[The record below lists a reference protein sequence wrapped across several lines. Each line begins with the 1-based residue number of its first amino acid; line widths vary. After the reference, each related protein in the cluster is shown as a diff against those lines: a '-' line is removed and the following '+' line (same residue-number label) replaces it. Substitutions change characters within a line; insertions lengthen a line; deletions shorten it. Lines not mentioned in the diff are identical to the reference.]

1 MTSIADPSPE
11 VPGGEP
17 LAHGQA
23 QDVALDQADGCTNQY
38 CFAPD
43 SNCHLGE
50 LEIASCIN
58 WQQDIPIQSAP
69 MVEGERPPW
78 SGLALGTVDAGGVAA
93 TRRARVV
100 ALVGGT
106 GAGKTSLLTAI
117 FTRLRRGGPIGGLR
131 FAGSYT
137 LLGWDQVTYLAAFP
151 PEGTRG
157 FPPHT
162 TSGREP
168 ALLHVRLASG
178 SRAFWDI
185 YFTDAPGE
193 WFEEWAYEPVEMP
206 GAQWMSERADM
217 FVLLSDSAA
226 LSGESRGAA
235 RNAYRVLAS
244 RVSSV
249 ANGREVYPVRAK
261 YDLMSTVAAE
271 IDEALNKTDI
281 DLFGQTAAPLS
292 VIAESP
298 VPDALHV
305 LDEVVQRVTAPAQLS
320 VADPKLSSDP
330 FLSYRSPLAKT

>member
-1 MTSIADPSPE
+1 MA
-11 VPGGEP
+11 
-17 LAHGQA
+17 
-23 QDVALDQADGCTNQY
+23 
-38 CFAPD
+38 
-43 SNCHLGE
+43 
-50 LEIASCIN
+50 
-58 WQQDIPIQSAP
+58 
-69 MVEGERPPW
+69 EGERPPW

-106 GAGKTSLLTAI
+106 GAGKTSLLAAI
-117 FTRLRRGGPIGGLR
+117 FTLLRNGNPIGGLR

-168 ALLHVRLASG
+168 ALLHVRLACG
-178 SRAFWDI
+178 PRAFWDV

-206 GAQWMSERADM
+206 GAQWISERADM

-226 LSGESRGAA
+226 LSGESRGTA
-235 RNAYRVLAS
+235 RGAYRALAS

-249 ANGREVYPVRAK
+249 ANGRDVYPVRAK
-261 YDLMSTVAAE
+261 CDLTPPVATE
-271 IDEALNKTDI
+271 IREALNKTDI
-281 DLFGQTAAPLS
+281 GLFGQTATPLS
-292 VIAESP
+292 VIAESS
-298 VPDALHV
+298 VPDPLHV
-305 LDEVVQRVTAPAQLS
+305 LDEIVRRVTAPARIS
-320 VADPKLSSDP
+320 VSDRSLSSDP
-330 FLSYRSPLAKT
+330 FLSYRSPLAKA